1 MPNSD
6 DAATNRPRQLIR
18 IVLNIDIKNN
28 GLLNTDYDVI
38 VAGGGLTGTIAA
50 QAISYYSKQNL
61 KILVVDRNPEHLPG
75 RKSAPGWTCG
85 DACSKE
91 AVDYMTERIKVPW
104 TRPEIEHDVKGVMAF
119 SPDYE
124 TAIPFDGA
132 GYMLNRQK
140 LPEIQNART
149 KKMGVEFDFEIN
161 LSGLIYD
168 GTQVV
173 GIQGVDYKTKQPYKK
188 TAKLVVDATGITSML
203 RNQLENSTKVERKI
217 DRRDVESTGRHI
229 MYFEQGENDLAQFD
243 PDYCIIHLDQDIAPG
258 GYGWVFPKG
267 DNKVNIGL
275 GVEKSIL
282 EQRNKRLGKSDNVA
296 SLMKEYLERNKAI
309 KNAKLSEDAE
319 DIHNNTGVYQVSVRR
334 QNDCLVSGGYML
346 VGDSA
351 WMPKP
356 IDAGG
361 IGPALI
367 AGTILGNNVTQAIE
381 ANDVSEAS
389 LWQYN
394 IDFIKE
400 YGYKTAGLE
409 LFRRLV
415 QTMTNEQISYG
426 MKHFLGNLDVEAIS
440 KGEHPDFTGLGKI
453 GMIIRG
459 AMNKTV
465 ASGLKY
471 TSGQNQWLVDHYY
484 NYPKDPSGFDE
495 WNKKLHKTLD
505 ESYIKIASYAA

>member
-1 MPNSD
+1 ME
-6 DAATNRPRQLIR
+6 
-18 IVLNIDIKNN
+18 
-28 GLLNTDYDVI
+28 TDYDVI
-38 VAGGGLTGTIAA
+38 VAGGGLAGTIAA
-50 QAISYYSKQNL
+50 QAICHYSNQNL
-61 KILVVDRNPEHLPG
+61 RILSVDKNPENLPG

-91 AVDYMTERIKVPW
+91 AVEYMTERIKVQW

-119 SPDYE
+119 SPDKE
-124 TAIPFDGA
+124 TAIPFDGD

-140 LPEIQNART
+140 LPEIQNARAR
-149 KKMGVEFDFEIN
+149 KMGVEFDFEIN
-161 LSGLIYD
+161 LTGLIYD
-168 GTQVV
+168 DSQVV
-173 GIQGVDYKTKQPYKK
+173 GIEGIDNKTNQPYKK
-188 TAKLVVDATGITSML
+188 TAKLVVDATGITSVL
-203 RNQLENSTKVERKI
+203 RNGLKNSTKVERRI

-229 MYFEQGENDLAQFD
+229 MYFEPGERDLTEFD

-258 GYGWVFPKG
+258 GYGWVFPKAE
-267 DNKVNIGL
+267 NKVNIGL
-275 GVEKSIL
+275 GVEKTL
-282 EQRNKRLGKSDNVA
+282 LDERNKRLGKSDTVA
-296 SLMKEYLERNKAI
+296 SLMEEYLVRNKAI
-309 KNAKLSEDAE
+309 TNAKLSQDQE
-319 DIHNNTGVYQVSVRR
+319 DIHNNTGIYQVSVRR
-334 QNDCLVSGGYML
+334 QNDCMVSGGYML

-367 AGTILGNNVTQAIE
+367 AGTIIGKNVADALE
-381 ANDVSEAS
+381 ANDFSEES

-394 IDFIKE
+394 LDFIKE

-415 QTMTNEQISYG
+415 QTMTNDQISYG

-440 KGEHPDFTGLGKI
+440 KGEHPDFSGLGKL

-471 TSGQNQWLVDHYY
+471 TSGQNQWLVEHYN
-484 NYPKDPSGFDE
+484 NYPKDPSGFDQ
-495 WNKKLHKTLD
+495 WNKSLHKTLD
-505 ESYIKIASYAA
+505 ESFSKIATFGKN

>member
-1 MPNSD
+1 M
-6 DAATNRPRQLIR
+6 A
-18 IVLNIDIKNN
+18 
-28 GLLNTDYDVI
+28 DYDVI
-38 VAGGGLTGTIAA
+38 VAGGGLAGTITA
-50 QAISYYSKQNL
+50 QAISHYTNQNA
-61 KILVVDRNPEHLPG
+61 KILVVDRNSPILPG
-75 RKSAPGWTCG
+75 RKSLSGWVCG

-91 AVDYMTERIKVPW
+91 AVDYMSERIKVQW

-119 SPDYE
+119 SPDTE

-140 LPEIQNART
+140 LPEIQNERCQ
-149 KKMGVEFDFEIN
+149 KMGIEFAFEKN

-168 GTQVV
+168 GQQVV
-173 GIQGVDYKTKQPYKK
+173 GVQGTDSKTNEPFKK
-188 TAKLVVDATGITSML
+188 TAKIVIDATGVASML
-203 RNQLENSTKVERKI
+203 RSGLKNSTKVEKRI
-217 DRRDVESTGRHI
+217 DRRDLESTGRYI
-229 MYFEQGENDLAQFD
+229 MYFEPGQKNLTDFD

-275 GVEKSIL
+275 GVEKSLL
-282 EQRNKRLGKSDNVA
+282 ERRNKRLGKKDNVE
-296 SLMKEYLERNKAI
+296 SLMKEYLHRNTAI
-309 KNAKLSEDAE
+309 KNPKLSEDPE
-319 DIHNNTGVYQVSVRR
+319 DINNNSGIFQVSVRR
-334 QNDCLVSGGYML
+334 QNDCMVSAGYMM

-367 AGTILGNNVTQAIE
+367 AGTIIGNNVAKALE
-381 ANDVSEAS
+381 ANDFSEAS

-394 IDFIKE
+394 LDFIKE

-415 QTMTNEQISYG
+415 QQMTNEQISYG
-426 MKHFLGNLDVEAIS
+426 MKHFLGNMDVESIS
-440 KGEHPDFTGLGKI
+440 KGEHPDFSGLGKI

-465 ASGLKY
+465 ADGLRY
-471 TSGQNQWLVDHYY
+471 TSKENQWLVEHYN

-495 WNKKLHKTLD
+495 WNKTLHGRMD
-505 ESYIKIASYAA
+505 AAFAKVEAFGK

>member
-1 MPNSD
+1 ME
-6 DAATNRPRQLIR
+6 
-18 IVLNIDIKNN
+18 
-28 GLLNTDYDVI
+28 TDYDVI
-38 VAGGGLTGTIAA
+38 VAGGGLTGTIVA
-50 QAISYYSKQNL
+50 QSISHYSNQNL
-61 KILVVDRNPEHLPG
+61 KIISIDRNPENLPG
-75 RKSAPGWTCG
+75 RKSSPGWTCG

-91 AVDYMTERIKVPW
+91 AVDFMTERIKVPW

-119 SPDYE
+119 SPDKE
-124 TAIPFDGA
+124 TAIPFDGD

-149 KKMGVEFDFEIN
+149 KKMGVNFDFEIN
-161 LSGLIYD
+161 LTGLIYD
-168 GTQVV
+168 GQQVIGV
-173 GIQGVDYKTKQPYKK
+173 KGIDNKTKQAYKK
-188 TAKLVVDATGITSML
+188 TAKIVVDATGITSML
-203 RNQLENSTKVERKI
+203 RNQLENSTKIEKKI

-229 MYFEQGENDLAQFD
+229 MYFEPGKKDLTEFD
-243 PDYCIIHLDQDIAPG
+243 PDFCIIHLDQDIAPG

-267 DNKVNIGL
+267 DTKVNIGL
-275 GVEKSIL
+275 GVEKSLL
-282 EQRNKRLGKSDNVA
+282 EQRNKRLGKNDNVTG
-296 SLMKEYLERNKAI
+296 LINQYLERNIAI
-309 KNAKLSEDAE
+309 KNPKLSEDPE
-319 DIHNNTGVYQVSVRR
+319 DINNNTGNFQVSVRR
-334 QNDCLVSGGYML
+334 QNDCLVSAGYML

-367 AGTILGNNVTQAIE
+367 AGTIIGKNVVDAIQT
-381 ANDVSEAS
+381 NDVTEKG

-394 IDFIKE
+394 LDFIEE

-440 KGEHPDFTGLGKI
+440 KGEHPDFSGLGKI

-465 ASGLKY
+465 ADGLRY
-471 TSGQNQWLVDHYY
+471 TSKQNQWLVQHYE
-484 NYPKDPSGFDE
+484 NYPTNPDGFHE
-495 WNKKLHKTLD
+495 WNKSLHETLD
-505 ESYIKIASYAA
+505 ASFSKIATFATN

>member
-1 MPNSD
+1 ME
-6 DAATNRPRQLIR
+6 
-18 IVLNIDIKNN
+18 
-28 GLLNTDYDVI
+28 TDYDVI
-38 VAGGGLTGTIAA
+38 VAGGGLTGTIVA
-50 QAISYYSKQNL
+50 QSISYYSNQNL
-61 KILVVDRNPEHLPG
+61 RIISIDRNPENLPG
-75 RKSAPGWTCG
+75 RKSSPGWTCG

-91 AVDYMTERIKVPW
+91 AVDFMTERIKVPW

-119 SPDYE
+119 SPDRE
-124 TAIPFDGA
+124 TKIPFDGD

-149 KKMGVEFDFEIN
+149 KKMGVNFDFEIN
-161 LSGLIYD
+161 LTGLIYD
-168 GTQVV
+168 GQQVIGV
-173 GIQGVDYKTKQPYKK
+173 QGIDNKTKQPYKK
-188 TAKLVVDATGITSML
+188 TAKIVVDATGITSML
-203 RNQLENSTKVERKI
+203 RNQLENSNKIEKKI

-229 MYFEQGENDLAQFD
+229 MYFEPGEKDLTEFD
-243 PDYCIIHLDQDIAPG
+243 TDYCIIHLDQDIAPG
-258 GYGWVFPKG
+258 GYGWVFPKA

-275 GVEKSIL
+275 GVEKTLL
-282 EQRNKRLGKSDNVA
+282 EQRNKRLGKNDNVTG
-296 SLMKEYLERNKAI
+296 LINQYLERNIAI
-309 KNAKLSEDAE
+309 KNPKLSEDPE
-319 DIHNNTGVYQVSVRR
+319 DINNNTGNFQVSVRR
-334 QNDCLVSGGYML
+334 QNDCLVSSGYML

-367 AGTILGNNVTQAIE
+367 AGTVIGKNVVDAIQ
-381 ANDVSEAS
+381 ANDVTEKA

-394 IDFIKE
+394 LDFIEE

-426 MKHFLGNLDVEAIS
+426 MKHFLGNLDVESIS
-440 KGEHPDFTGLGKI
+440 KGEHPDFSGLGKI

-465 ASGLKY
+465 ADGLRY
-471 TSGQNQWLVDHYY
+471 TSKQNQWLVQHYED
-484 NYPKDPSGFDE
+484 YPKNPDGFDD
-495 WNKKLHKTLD
+495 WNKSLHKTLE
-505 ESYIKIASYAA
+505 ESFSKIATFGTN

>member
-1 MPNSD
+1 M
-6 DAATNRPRQLIR
+6 I
-18 IVLNIDIKNN
+18 
-28 GLLNTDYDVI
+28 TDYDVI

-173 GIQGVDYKTKQPYKK
+173 GIQGIDYKTKQPYKK
-188 TAKLVVDATGITSML
+188 TSKLVVDATGITSML

-229 MYFEQGENDLAQFD
+229 MYFEPGENDLAQFD

-367 AGTILGNNVTQAIE
+367 AGTLLGNNVAQAIE

-484 NYPKDPSGFDE
+484 NYPKDPDGFDE

-505 ESYIKIASYAA
+505 ESYVKIASYAA

>member
-1 MPNSD
+1 LS
-6 DAATNRPRQLIR
+6 
-18 IVLNIDIKNN
+18 
-28 GLLNTDYDVI
+28 TDYDVI
-38 VAGGGLTGTIAA
+38 VAGGGLTGTVAA

-124 TAIPFDGA
+124 TKIPFDGA

-149 KKMGVEFDFEIN
+149 KKMGVDFDFEIN

-229 MYFEQGENDLAQFD
+229 MYFEPGEKDLAQFD

-309 KNAKLSEDAE
+309 KNPRLSEDAG

-367 AGTILGNNVTQAIE
+367 AGTILGNNVTEAIE

-389 LWQYN
+389 LWRYN

-495 WNKKLHKTLD
+495 WNRKLHKTLD
-505 ESYIKIASYAA
+505 ESYVKIASYAE

>member
-6 DAATNRPRQLIR
+6 DAATNRPRYDILI
-18 IVLNIDIKNN
+18 ILNIDQTDTV
-28 GLLNTDYDVI
+28 LLEMDYDVI

-309 KNAKLSEDAE
+309 KNAKLSEDAG

-367 AGTILGNNVTQAIE
+367 AGTILGNNVAQAIE

-495 WNKKLHKTLD
+495 WNKALHKTLD
-505 ESYIKIASYAA
+505 ESYVKIASFAN